1 MELLT
6 LWGVLIQ
13 YLLLCYPYHLL
24 TSAAAITPPEN
35 VECSSQQ
42 GLTITHVYSV
52 PGEDNDQLQ
61 TLQSDKNNLV
71 FRHHLQLQNPAA
83 DCGKDSLLKD
93 LLARLQALE
102 ADFIEMKEKY
112 ESEMAEMKSGF
123 EGCCGTDKCNGKGKY
138 VPELGICQCDGGW
151 EGPDC
156 SKRGCPGNCG
166 GNGVCIDGV

>member
-6 LWGVLIQ
+6 LYGVLIQ

-24 TSAAAITPPEN
+24 TSAAAIKPPEDG
-35 VECSSQQ
+35 ECSSQQ

-52 PGEDNDQLQ
+52 PGEDNEQLQ

-71 FRHHLQLQNPAA
+71 FRHRLQLENPAA
-83 DCGKDSLLKD
+83 DCEKNSLLKD
-93 LLARLQALE
+93 LLARLQAME

-123 EGCCGTDKCNGKGKY
+123 DGCCGAGKY
-138 VPELGICQCDGGW
+138 QYYHFVPVVRI
-151 EGPDC
+151 
-156 SKRGCPGNCG
+156 SF
-166 GNGVCIDGV
+166 